1 MKKLRVLVLTHQD
14 IELPDSLDGL
24 PESEVKAIKTEYDVV
39 TALEHLGHEVRT
51 LAAPEDMT
59 DIRRVLY
66 SWKPD
71 VAFNLLEEFR
81 GEGIYVPYLLG
92 YLELIGQAFTGC
104 NPAGLLLADRKIMT
118 KKVLRY
124 HRIPVPEFAV
134 FPRGRKV
141 RRPKKLEFPLIV
153 KSATEHGSVGIS
165 QASIVTSD
173 EKLVERV
180 AYVHEQI
187 GTDAVAEAYIQ
198 GRELNLGLIGNNRVE
213 AMLLWELYFEKMA
226 PGTYP
231 IATARVKWDY
241 DYQEKRG
248 ITMGPAKDLPAGVE
262 SKIMRMARRV
272 YRILGL
278 NGYARMD
285 FRLTDD
291 GKVYLLEPN
300 PNPDLAYDEDFCE
313 SAREKGIEFD
323 DLIQRILNLG
333 IRYNN
338 DRKRDREAE

>member
-14 IELPDSLDGL
+14 IELPDTLDGL
-24 PESEVKAIKTEYDVV
+24 SDADVREIKTEYDVV

-59 DIRRVLY
+59 EVRRVLY

-104 NPAGLLLADRKIMT
+104 NPAGLLLADRKITT

-124 HRIPVPEFAV
+124 HRIPVPDFAV
-134 FPRGRKV
+134 FPRHHKV

-165 QASIVTSD
+165 QASIVNSD
-173 EKLVERV
+173 EKLAERV
-180 AYVHEQI
+180 AYVHDQV

-198 GRELNLGLIGNNRVE
+198 GRELNLGLIGNNRIE
-213 AMLLWELYFEKMA
+213 TLLLWELYFEKMA
-226 PGTYP
+226 PGVYP

-248 ITMGPAKDLPAGVE
+248 ITMGPAENLPDGVE
-262 SKIMRMARRV
+262 NRIMRVARRV

-278 NGYARMD
+278 SGYARMD
-285 FRLTDD
+285 FRLTED
-291 GKVYLLEPN
+291 GRIFLLEPN

-313 SAREKGIEFD
+313 SAREKGITYEA
-323 DLIQRILNLG
+323 LIQRIVSLG
-333 IRYNN
+333 IRYNK
-338 DRKRDREAE
+338 DRNPDR